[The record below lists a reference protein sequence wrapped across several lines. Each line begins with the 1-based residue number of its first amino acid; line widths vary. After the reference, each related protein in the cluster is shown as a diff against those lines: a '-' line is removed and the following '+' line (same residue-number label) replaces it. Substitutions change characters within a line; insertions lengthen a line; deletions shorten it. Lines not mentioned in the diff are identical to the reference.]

1 MKKLY
6 IILFSFL
13 IATTNVY
20 SAGGSGGDSGGSG
33 GDGADN
39 KQSMFKSATN
49 YVKAGKKLEKKG
61 KLEKAKTKY
70 EKAFKR
76 LLKANDKDPSNPDVL
91 NYLGFTSRKL
101 GNFADAEDYYME
113 GLKINPNHNGINEY
127 LGELYLSTNRPE
139 KAKER
144 LLVLKNCNCEEY
156 EELKALINGTKES
169 KY

>member
-1 MKKLY
+1 MK
-6 IILFSFL
+6 IIFITILSAL
-13 IATTNVY
+13 ILTSNGY
-20 SAGGSGGDSGGSG
+20 SAGGGSG
-33 GDGADN
+33 AEGADS
-39 KQSMFKSATN
+39 KQSIYKSAVN

-61 KLEKAKTKY
+61 KVEKAKAKY

-76 LLKANDKDPSNPDVL
+76 LVKANDKDPLNPDVL

-101 GNFADAEDYYME
+101 GDFKNAEVYYLK
-113 GLKINPNHNGINEY
+113 GLEINPKHNGINEY
-127 LGELYLSTNRPE
+127 LGELYLSTSRPE

-156 EELKALINGTKES
+156 EELKAIIDGTKES

>member
-1 MKKLY
+1 MKK
-6 IILFSFL
+6 IFITILSAL
-13 IATTNVY
+13 ILTSNGY
-20 SAGGSGGDSGGSG
+20 SAGGGSG
-33 GDGADN
+33 GEGADN
-39 KQSMFKSATN
+39 KQSIYKSAVS

-61 KLEKAKTKY
+61 KVEKARAKY

-76 LLKANDKDPSNPDVL
+76 LVKANDKDPLNPDVL

-101 GNFADAEDYYME
+101 GDFKNAEVYYLK
-113 GLKINPNHNGINEY
+113 GLEINPKHNGINEY
-127 LGELYLSTNRPE
+127 LGELYLSTSRPE

-156 EELKALINGTKES
+156 EELKAIIYGTEES

>member
-1 MKKLY
+1 MKKIFI
-6 IILFSFL
+6 IILFAL
-13 IATTNVY
+13 ITTSNGY
-20 SAGGSGGDSGGSG
+20 SAGGGSG
-33 GDGADN
+33 GEGADN
-39 KQSMFKSATN
+39 KQSIYKSAVS

-61 KLEKAKTKY
+61 KVEKAKGKY

-76 LLKANDKDPSNPDVL
+76 LVKANDKDPLNPDVL

-101 GNFADAEDYYME
+101 GDFKNAEVYYLK
-113 GLKINPNHNGINEY
+113 GLEINPKHNGINEY
-127 LGELYLSTNRPE
+127 LGELYLSTRRPE

-156 EELKALINGTKES
+156 EELKAIIDGTKES

>member
-1 MKKLY
+1 MK
-6 IILFSFL
+6 IIFITIFSVL
-13 IATTNVY
+13 ILTSNGY
-20 SAGGSGGDSGGSG
+20 SAGGGSG
-33 GDGADN
+33 GEGADS
-39 KQSMFKSATN
+39 KQSIYKSAVN

-61 KLEKAKTKY
+61 KVEKAKAKY

-76 LLKANDKDPSNPDVL
+76 LVKANDKDPLNPDVL

-101 GNFADAEDYYME
+101 GDFKNAEVYYLK
-113 GLKINPNHNGINEY
+113 GLEINPKHNGINEY
-127 LGELYLSTNRPE
+127 LGELYLSTSRPE

-156 EELKALINGTKES
+156 EELKAIIDGTKKS

>member
-1 MKKLY
+1 MKKIFI
-6 IILFSFL
+6 IILFAL
-13 IATTNVY
+13 ITTSNGY
-20 SAGGSGGDSGGSG
+20 SAGGGSG
-33 GDGADN
+33 GEGADN
-39 KQSMFKSATN
+39 KQSIYKSAVS

-61 KLEKAKTKY
+61 KV

-76 LLKANDKDPSNPDVL
+76 LVKANDKDPLNPDVL

-101 GNFADAEDYYME
+101 GDFKNAEVYYLK
-113 GLKINPNHNGINEY
+113 GLEINPKHNGINEY
-127 LGELYLSTNRPE
+127 LGELYLSTSRPE

-156 EELKALINGTKES
+156 EELKAIIDGTKES

>member
-1 MKKLY
+1 MK
-6 IILFSFL
+6 IIFITILSAL
-13 IATTNVY
+13 ILTSNGY
-20 SAGGSGGDSGGSG
+20 SAGGGSG
-33 GDGADN
+33 GEGADS
-39 KQSMFKSATN
+39 KQSIYKSAVN

-61 KLEKAKTKY
+61 KVEKAKAKY

-76 LLKANDKDPSNPDVL
+76 LIKANDKDPLNPDVL

-101 GNFADAEDYYME
+101 GDFENAEVYYLK
-113 GLKINPNHNGINEY
+113 GLEINPKHNGINEY
-127 LGELYLSTNRPE
+127 LGELYLSTSRPE

-156 EELKALINGTKES
+156 EELKAIIDGTKKS